1 MLFPRKGIII
11 DTSAELMIRL
21 TSGARVCVP
30 QQKDL
35 RLGDTCYVLY
45 DYTRMLVNKIWTEDE
60 YHRSDDP
67 NEEVEEADM
76 GPYEEDIIQA
86 LINHVICLGVSL

>member
-21 TSGARVCVP
+21 QSGARVNVLH
-30 QQKDL
+30 QKDL

-45 DYTRMLVNKIWTEDE
+45 DYTRMLVNRIWTEEE
-60 YHRSDDP
+60 YYQSDDP
-67 NEEVEEADM
+67 NEDVDEADM
-76 GPYEEDIIQA
+76 GPYEEDIIQT
-86 LINHVICLGVSL
+86 LLNHVVRLGFSL